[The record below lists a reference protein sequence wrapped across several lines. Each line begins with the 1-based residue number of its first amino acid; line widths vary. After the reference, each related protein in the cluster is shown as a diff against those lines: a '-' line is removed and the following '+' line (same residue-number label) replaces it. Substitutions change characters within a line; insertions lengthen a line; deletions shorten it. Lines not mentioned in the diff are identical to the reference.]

1 MRTTKTSKSL
11 NYKVREWVTSEAT
24 FLGKVARDNE
34 KQDEMRV
41 SEGKGKIHAT
51 DCQSSKE
58 SEERAG
64 GLSQVR

>member
-1 MRTTKTSKSL
+1 
-11 NYKVREWVTSEAT
+11 
-24 FLGKVARDNE
+24 
-34 KQDEMRV
+34 MRV

-64 GLSQVR
+64 GLSQVRQAAQRVSLEIGN